1 MKNDTTYGPPKE
13 MFDGTKR
20 KHKRKNYG
28 RNEKGEFDNE
38 FMSDDEF

>member
-13 MFDGTKR
+13 MFSAKQKPR
-20 KHKRKNYG
+20 RKNYG
-28 RNEKGEFDNE
+28 RNEKGEIDTE